1 MNLFEG
7 FFFNLCVSYFVLF
20 CVCLIKVLILE
31 ILCIQKMD
39 GNMEESP
46 EEGKAE
52 KPFLDVYP
60 KLLPGRV
67 RLV

>member
-1 MNLFEG
+1 MNLFKG
-7 FFFNLCVSYFVLF
+7 FFYLFVSYFVLF
-20 CVCLIKVLILE
+20 CVCLMKVPMLAILR
-31 ILCIQKMD
+31 IQKMD

-46 EEGKAE
+46 EQGKAE

-60 KLLPGRV
+60 KLLPGRG